1 MKTISIT
8 LILLAFSLSASSQWR
23 SYYPESKVDKKM
35 QEKIDFEKN
44 KKLFD
49 SHFFDALRAKSLE
62 DYEEALKY
70 FEKCTKIDEKNP
82 NPFYESAIINTQN
95 SNYNIAVEQV
105 KKAIKLDSENRWYL
119 LLYAEILFKK
129 QDFENT
135 AKQYKKLLAIE
146 PGNEELYFKLA
157 DTYIYAADFKNAIR
171 VYNDLER
178 YKGVDKILS
187 MQKHKLYRQIND
199 VQSAINELNVILK
212 IFPHDT
218 EVMEILSELYLLN
231 DEKEKAF
238 ELLKQISVINPK
250 NGRIHLTLADYYRE
264 AGDNQKSYNELKLAF
279 KSIGLNIDTK
289 IRILV
294 SYYQLIEINQEMR
307 DQAYELAE
315 ILISTHP
322 EDIKARAV
330 LADILYTDRQYKKAK
345 EQYLIILE
353 KDKTKSQIWSQVLF
367 IQAEQNDFEEMLQ
380 TSKEAL
386 EYFPS
391 DPLFYYFNGI
401 SNKWAKNYNIA
412 ISSLKNGVDFVIEN
426 QNLLLEFYSSL
437 GDAYHATKQYKLSDE
452 YYEKALDID
461 PDNIIVLNNYAYY
474 LSLRKQNLE
483 KAKKM
488 SFRCNQIERDNGTY
502 QDTYAWVLYQLKDY
516 TKAKEWLTK
525 ALLNGGDKS
534 AVIIEHYGDVLYKL
548 NEKDEA
554 LNQWK
559 RAKKLGGASEFID
572 KKIEERKIYE

>member
-1 MKTISIT
+1 MYKN
-8 LILLAFSLSASSQWR
+8 R
-23 SYYPESKVDKKM
+23 RKKP
-35 QEKIDFEKN
+35 D
-44 KKLFD
+44 
-49 SHFFDALRAKSLE
+49 
-62 DYEEALKY
+62 
-70 FEKCTKIDEKNP
+70 
-82 NPFYESAIINTQN
+82 PFYESAIINTQN
-95 SNYNIAVEQV
+95 SNYDIAVEQI
-105 KKAIKLDSENRWYL
+105 KKAIKLEPENRWHL

-135 AKQYKKLLAIE
+135 AIQYKKLITIE
-146 PGNEELYFKLA
+146 PGNEDLYFKLA
-157 DTYIYAADFKNAIR
+157 DTYIYAGDFKNAIR
-171 VYNDLER
+171 VYDDLES
-178 YKGVDKILS
+178 YKGVDKILC

-199 VQSAINELNVILK
+199 IKSAINELQTILK
-212 IFPHDT
+212 NFHNDI

-238 ELLKQISVINPK
+238 VLLKEISVINPK

-279 KSIGLNIDTK
+279 KSVGLNIDTK

-307 DQAYELAE
+307 DQAYELAD
-315 ILISTHP
+315 ILIATHP
-322 EDIKARAV
+322 EDLKARAV
-330 LADILYTDRQYKKAK
+330 LADILYTDRKYTKAK

-353 KDKTKSQIWSQVLF
+353 KDKTKNQIWNQVLF
-367 IQAEQNDFEEMLQ
+367 IQAEQTDFEGMLQ

-391 DPLFYYFNGI
+391 DPLFYYFNGV
-401 SNKWAKNYNIA
+401 SNKWAKNYNVA
-412 ISSLKNGVDFVIEN
+412 ITSFKTGVDFVIEN

-452 YYEKALDID
+452 FYEKSLELD

-474 LSLRKQNLE
+474 LSLRKENLE
-483 KAKKM
+483 KAKEM
-488 SFRCNQIERDNGTY
+488 SFRCNQIEKNNGTY

-516 TKAKEWLTK
+516 TQAKEWLTK
-525 ALLNGGDKS
+525 ALLNGGNKS

-548 NEKDEA
+548 NEKEEA

-559 RAKKLGGASEFID
+559 RAKKLGGASENID